1 MVRSYLFVPGDQP
14 DKIDRAATRGA
25 DALIFDIEDAVL
37 PARKAESRQLV
48 ATAVMA
54 PADGAERWVRINNH
68 PDLTA
73 ADIAAVV
80 PAGPTG
86 LVIPK
91 VADRETV
98 NAIVDLIEAS
108 ESASE
113 VASRS
118 VDIIA
123 MIEDG
128 RGVSAME
135 AIAGAARVR
144 RMMIG
149 EYDLAVELGIEPS
162 EDGREF
168 LFAHSKLI
176 VACAAARLEPPI
188 APVTAEFGDVEA
200 FRASTTRFRRMGY
213 RARAL
218 IHPAQVGV
226 ANEVFTPSEADVRRA
241 MEIIERFE
249 AGEVDGAGAI
259 AQDGMLIDEPIVQA
273 ARRVLEAARPI
284 PRA

>member
-37 PARKAESRQLV
+37 PARKAEARQLV

-54 PADGAERWVRINNH
+54 PSDGGERWVRINNH

-73 ADIAAVV
+73 ADISAVV

-91 VADRETV
+91 VADIETV
-98 NAIVDLIEAS
+98 SAIVDLIEAS
-108 ESASE
+108 ESGSE

-144 RMMIG
+144 TMMIG
-149 EYDLAVELGIEPS
+149 EYDLAVELGVEPS

-168 LFAHSKLI
+168 LFAHSKLV
-176 VACAAARLEPPI
+176 VACAAAGLEPPV
-188 APVTAEFGDVEA
+188 APVTSDFGDVEA
-200 FRASTTRFRRMGY
+200 FRASTTRFRNMGY
-213 RARAL
+213 RARAV
-218 IHPAQVGV
+218 IHPAQVAV
-226 ANEVFTPSEADVRRA
+226 ANDVFTPSESDVRRA
-241 MEIIERFE
+241 REIIERFE

-259 AQDGMLIDEPIVQA
+259 AQDGILIDEPIVQA
-273 ARRVLEAARPI
+273 ARRVLGAARQI